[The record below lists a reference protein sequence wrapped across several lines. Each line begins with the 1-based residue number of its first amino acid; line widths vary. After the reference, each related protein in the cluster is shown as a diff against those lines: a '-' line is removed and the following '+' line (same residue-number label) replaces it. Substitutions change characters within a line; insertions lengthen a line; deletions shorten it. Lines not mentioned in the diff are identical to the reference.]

1 MRLLVLLSLFLFSS
15 PCLAAQQLP
24 EWYRVYT
31 FDESMIEMNTSLVT
45 FISKDIARVRFRW
58 TFDQPETLSGEP
70 QLKYKSRLE
79 VLELNCSQRRYRP
92 YHFTFFDTTGE
103 IVRLEENPV
112 DEWLKVSS
120 GSMTE
125 RLFTPACK
133 LIKQKTRT
141 AAASSEKTE
150 PKYKV
155 GQMWSYKTRA
165 GEGESYFIVVKI
177 DNDAKLGTIV
187 HVAMRGLKMKNP
199 RSPDGIS
206 DKVNH
211 MPFTEDAVNQSALK
225 LLKGKVELPDYE
237 EGYQMWR
244 DAFDAERAGVY
255 TITLAEAVNVME
267 ATLNQ

>member
-1 MRLLVLLSLFLFSS
+1 MRLLVLVSLFIFSS
-15 PCLAAQQLP
+15 PCLTAQQLP

-31 FDESMIEMNTSLVT
+31 FDESIIEMNTSLVT
-45 FISKDIARVRFRW
+45 VISKDIARVRFRW

-79 VLELNCSQRRYRP
+79 VMEFKCSERRFRP
-92 YHFTFFDTTGE
+92 YHLTYFEATGD

-112 DEWLKVSS
+112 DEWRKVTS
-120 GSMTE
+120 GSMME
-125 RLFTPACK
+125 KLFEPACK
-133 LIKQKTRT
+133 LIKKKTRT
-141 AAASSEKTE
+141 PVASSEKTTA
-150 PKYKV
+150 KYKV

-165 GEGESYFIVVKI
+165 GEEDSYFIIVKI

-187 HVAMRGLKMKNP
+187 HIAMRGLKMKNP

-211 MPFTEDAVNQSALK
+211 MPFNEEAVNKSALR
-225 LLKGKVELPDYE
+225 LLKDKAELPDYE
-237 EGYQMWR
+237 EGYQSWR
-244 DAFDAERAGVY
+244 NAFDAGRAGVY

-267 ATLNQ
+267 ESLNQ